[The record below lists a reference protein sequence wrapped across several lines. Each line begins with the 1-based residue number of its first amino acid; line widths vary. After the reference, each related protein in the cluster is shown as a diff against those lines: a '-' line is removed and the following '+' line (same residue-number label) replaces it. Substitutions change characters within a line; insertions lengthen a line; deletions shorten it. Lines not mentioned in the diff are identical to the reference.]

1 MMVVV
6 RACLGRV
13 VSGCDG
19 CIVVVVSVQRGTKLF
34 FYSENDW
41 GSDAVLS

>member
-19 CIVVVVSVQRGTKLF
+19 CIVVVVSVLFRGVQNYSLF
-34 FYSENDW
+34 
-41 GSDAVLS
+41 GK